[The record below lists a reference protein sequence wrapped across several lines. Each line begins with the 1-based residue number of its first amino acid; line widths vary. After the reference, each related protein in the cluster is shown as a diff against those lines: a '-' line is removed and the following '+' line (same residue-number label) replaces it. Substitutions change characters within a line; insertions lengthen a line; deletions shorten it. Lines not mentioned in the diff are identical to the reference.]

1 MSEAKSVASQVS
13 TATREL
19 NAKYDVTGKLKSA
32 YSTAATTTATTFAHL
47 DTQYHIR
54 ENTNKALEATKSGLS
69 SMFKQVSGFWA
80 KQTGAAAATG
90 DDNGANL
97 SPEQAGVNS
106 ASSNGS
112 APPSDAQ

>member
-13 TATREL
+13 SATRDL
-19 NAKYDVTGKLKSA
+19 NAKYDVTGKLKNA

-54 ENTNKALEATKSGLS
+54 ENTGKALEATKTGIS
-69 SMFKQVSGFWA
+69 SMYRQVSGFWT
-80 KQTGAAAATG
+80 KQTGGGSTASMNASTSA
-90 DDNGANL
+90 
-97 SPEQAGVNS
+97 NS

-112 APPSDAQ
+112 TSHSETQ